1 MRGTLRVAGTRRR
14 PNANGSGRRDAST
27 PAQRGPCPTYGPVDP
42 SGLGSSRRGYSP
54 ARRDRGFG
62 GGTGDGRRRDDGIR
76 GAHRRP
82 TARRSRAT
90 RSFGCSAAAAWESSG
105 WRGRC
110 RSVAW
115 WPSRCCDAIF
125 GDEPEAVDRFTRE
138 ARAVA
143 GLTHRS
149 IVAVHDFGHSDGH
162 PWLTMSYLTGGS
174 LADRLRGGAV
184 LVAGETIGLGGSMAE
199 ALACA
204 HDHGI
209 IHRDVK
215 PSNSRPGRRARGIS
229 GVLQRHALRR
239 RHRRGV
245 LRANLRRTDVLLAH
259 GGVRVRRVRP
269 VGDAVCDLVI
279 GRPDRTTSYRFRG
292 FQRR

>member
-1 MRGTLRVAGTRRR
+1 MADDETTDPRSAPPADGPEIEGYEIVRMLGRGGMGVVWLARQVSLGRLVALKVLRR
-14 PNANGSGRRDAST
+14 
-27 PAQRGPCPTYGPVDP
+27 
-42 SGLGSSRRGYSP
+42 
-54 ARRDRGFG
+54 
-62 GGTGDGRRRDDGIR
+62 
-76 GAHRRP
+76 H
-82 TARRSRAT
+82 
-90 RSFGCSAAAAWESSG
+90 
-105 WRGRC
+105 
-110 RSVAW
+110 
-115 WPSRCCDAIF
+115 F

-162 PWLTMSYLTGGS
+162 LWLTMSYLTGGS

-184 LVAGETIGLGGSMAE
+184 LDAGETIGLGGSMAE